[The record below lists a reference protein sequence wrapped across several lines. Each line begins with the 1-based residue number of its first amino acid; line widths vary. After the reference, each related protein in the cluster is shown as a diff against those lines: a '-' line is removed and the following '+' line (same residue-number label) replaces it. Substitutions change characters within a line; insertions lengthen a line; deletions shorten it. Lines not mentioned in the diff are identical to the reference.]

1 MAGNSSLVWGLKFI
15 MNTGPEVDGKERETQ
30 LQKSINLY
38 RALFVNATDFET
50 RELNTTVSAALTSFL
65 FVA

>member
-15 MNTGPEVDGKERETQ
+15 MNTGPEVDGKKRQTQ

-38 RALFVNATDFET
+38 RALFVNATKFENQ
-50 RELNTTVSAALTSFL
+50 RA
-65 FVA
+65 

>member
-15 MNTGPEVDGKERETQ
+15 MNTGPEVDEKKRQTQ

-38 RALFVNATDFET
+38 RALFVNATKFENQ
-50 RELNTTVSAALTSFL
+50 RA
-65 FVA
+65 